1 MTHQTHAK
9 KRFGQNFLVDQN
21 IIQNIIQ
28 AINPKAG
35 EHLIEIGPGI
45 GAITKPLLEKKV
57 QLEVIEIDR
66 DLIEGL
72 HKLQKQ
78 YPNLQVHAQDVL
90 SFDFSASSQ
99 EKRVLGNLPYNISS
113 PILLHC
119 FKHIDAIFDM
129 HFMLQ
134 KEVVDRLIAE
144 PNTKDYGRLS
154 VITQY
159 FCEVEKLFGVAPSCF
174 HPAPKVT
181 SAVFRLKPKQD
192 RAKIN
197 VRKLE
202 TITQHAFGQR
212 RKTLRNSLAGILS
225 ADALLAIGIDPMRR
239 AETLTLD
246 EYIQLTALPFNN
258 GERR

>member
-1 MTHQTHAK
+1 MMHQTYAK

-21 IIQNIIQ
+21 IIQKIIQ

-72 HKLQKQ
+72 HQLQKQ
-78 YPNLQVHAQDVL
+78 YPNLHVHAQDAL
-90 SFDFSASSQ
+90 TFDFSDASQ
-99 EKRVLGNLPYNISS
+99 AKRILGNLPYNISS
-113 PILLHC
+113 PLLLHC
-119 FKHIDAIFDM
+119 FKHIDAIIDM

-134 KEVVDRLIAE
+134 KEVVDRLTAV

-154 VITQY
+154 IITQY
-159 FCEVEKLFGVAPSCF
+159 FCEVEKLFEVSPSCF

-192 RAKIN
+192 RVKIN
-197 VRKLE
+197 VEKLE
-202 TITQHAFGQR
+202 MITQHAFGQR
-212 RKTLRNSLAGILS
+212 RKTLRNSLASLIS
-225 ADALLAIGIDPMRR
+225 AEELLAIGIDPMRR
-239 AETLTLD
+239 AETLTLN
-246 EYIQLTALPFNN
+246 EYIQLTALPFKN
-258 GERR
+258 GEKK